1 MKMGLLKSVNNVPGI
16 DFYDYRDDDYY
27 NKYTYRVR
35 FSLPGIRYTWYS
47 NSVEEFMDRYNATTG
62 WKVINKKD
70 KLDVTKNIEAIKAYL
85 EWRNLRRTD
94 KSATSRIE
102 RDTVSIFSND
112 LSLLKTIETIDPNLS
127 YDYTEVQKSQFA
139 GVKHF
144 VKEPKYPYRIYLKS
158 KVIPQNFCK
167 DLKELINR
175 TKSLHPSNALRIWLR
190 DYNNVSSGW
199 RYRYTSSSHF
209 IDYDSESTLSYLA
222 LMHGEHLGK
231 RYKLEKRPEPV

>member
-27 NKYTYRVR
+27 NKYVYRVR

-47 NSVEEFMDRYNATTG
+47 SSVEEFMDRYNATTG

-70 KLDVTKNIEAIKAYL
+70 KPDVTKNIEAIKAYI

-112 LSLLKTIETIDPNLS
+112 LSLLKTIETIDPKLS
-127 YDYTEVQKSQFA
+127 YDYTEVQKSQFT
-139 GVKHF
+139 GVKSF
-144 VKEPKYPYRIYLKS
+144 VNKPNHSYRIYLKS
-158 KVIPQNFCK
+158 KLIPQNFCQELS
-167 DLKELINR
+167 DLLSRSKN
-175 TKSLHPSNALRIWLR
+175 LHPSNALKLWLKG
-190 DYNNVSSGW
+190 YSLGSSGW
-199 RYRYTSSSHF
+199 RYRYTNPSHF
-209 IDYDSESTLSYLA
+209 IDYDDESTLSYLT
-222 LMHGEHLGK
+222 LMHGEIFGK